1 MSSTLTVFLSLM
13 GGVLPALLWLW
24 FWLRED
30 KKRPEPK
37 RRIVTAFV
45 FGMLAVVLVLP
56 IEQFVFKLLGPN
68 LNIEILSLWAITE
81 EVLKFL
87 AAYFAA
93 IRSRDADEPI
103 DFVIYMVTVALGFSA
118 LENSLFLAKLMGD
131 GLISQS
137 IISGNMRFLG
147 ATLLH
152 TITSATVGI
161 FMAMSF
167 YRSQKNK
174 KLSLG
179 AGIMFAIILHTIF
192 NFFIISLGI
201 RVFFVFGAVWLFIIA
216 LILLFEKI
224 KTIDPKN

>member
-1 MSSTLTVFLSLM
+1 MNSSLTIFLSLL

-30 KKRPEPK
+30 KKQPEPR
-37 RRIVTAFV
+37 RRIASAFV
-45 FGMLAVVLVLP
+45 FGMIAVILVLP
-56 IEQFVFKLLGPN
+56 LEKLIFKMLGPN
-68 LNIEILSLWAITE
+68 LNIEILTAWAVVE
-81 EVLKFL
+81 EVIKFL

-93 IRSRDADEPI
+93 IHSRDADEPV
-103 DFVIYMVTVALGFSA
+103 DFIIYMVTAGLGFSA
-118 LENSLFLAKLMGD
+118 LENSFFLLNSLGD
-131 GLISQS
+131 SLISQS

-152 TITSATVGI
+152 TVTAATVGA

-167 YRSQKNK
+167 YKNK
-174 KLSLG
+174 QTKRLALG
-179 AGIMFAIILHTIF
+179 AGIMFAIVLHTVF
-192 NFFIISLGI
+192 NFLIINLGT
-201 RVFFVFGAVWLFIIA
+201 RVFLVFGAVWLFIIA